1 MRTLPCLHGERAIVR
16 LVRERWTGLCQ
27 RMAMGLTLRRLW
39 QRLRLGIRAKSR
51 DGAPDDNHR
60 QADKEYRSRGGM
72 TRGEL
77 MNSKTQGNTVFQ
89 GMGWVAGIA
98 SLLLLIG
105 AGLEL
110 FVQQT
115 LGHSSVA
122 TVLLALFLAF
132 WSYALGLGLLLFL
145 SVRWLV
151 RWWLVRVT
159 RAAVSRDAPVTP
171 RSRRLEKPELE
182 GALSFRQGVAPV
194 VPSRS
199 PKESVDENEPNNLT
213 RVA

>member
-1 MRTLPCLHGERAIVR
+1 
-16 LVRERWTGLCQ
+16 
-27 RMAMGLTLRRLW
+27 
-39 QRLRLGIRAKSR
+39 
-51 DGAPDDNHR
+51 
-60 QADKEYRSRGGM
+60 
-72 TRGEL
+72 
-77 MNSKTQGNTVFQ
+77 MNNKTQGNAVFQ

-98 SLLLLIG
+98 SLLLLIS

-122 TVLLALFLAF
+122 TVLLALFLGF
-132 WSYALGLGLLLFL
+132 WSYVLGLGLLLFL

-151 RWWLVRVT
+151 RWRRVRVT
-159 RAAVSRDAPVTP
+159 RAATSRYAPAAP

-182 GALSFRQGVAPV
+182 SPISFQQGVAPV